1 MRRLAIFSFSFGAAA
16 LCAALLPLDGA
27 LWLLGALALA
37 AALLTGL
44 PHGSKKARLAVRWGA
59 MGLAAGF
66 LWTAGYTALFWRP
79 AQALDDRTVRLSGT
93 VAEWPQ
99 EREYGWSVLVRMETE
114 GPAVPTLLF
123 ADSQAAQLRPGDR
136 VETVA
141 HCTLA
146 DRSRAGEEITYYTAK
161 GILLTAQGYGLLSWE
176 RPEAVPLRD
185 RPALWS
191 RALKDSIDRSFPGD
205 AAPLVKALVTGN
217 RDSLTDPFTTSLQRT
232 GLSHTVAVSGMHLS
246 FLAALV
252 SGLLGRGKRRSAL
265 ATCGVV
271 LVFTLISG
279 CTPSVVRAAVML
291 ILLQLAALLGRE
303 RDPLT
308 ALALALMLLLAWNPF
323 SAAHIGLQLS
333 FASVAG
339 ILLFSDRLQERM
351 LRGWKRPPK
360 DSTPLRL
367 LGALV
372 RFGAAALSATLGAM
386 VFTTPLTALY
396 FGSLSLISPLANL
409 MTLWAVSAAF
419 SGGLIAGAAG
429 AVLPEL
435 GRVLALPVLPFWTGW
450 CPGWPGPPSRH

>member
-16 LCAALLPLDGA
+16 LCAALLPLDGT

-44 PHGSKKARLAVRWGA
+44 PHGSKQARLAVRWGA

-232 GLSHTVAVSGMHLS
+232 GLSHTVAVSGMHLA
-246 FLAALV
+246 FLAGLVSLLLGASRRLTALV
-252 SGLLGRGKRRSAL
+252 LIPMSILF
-265 ATCGVV
+265 C
-271 LVFTLISG
+271 LVAG
-279 CTPSVVRAAVML
+279 CTPSVVRAAIMIV
-291 ILLQLAALLGRE
+291 LLQLAPLFRRE
-303 RDPLT
+303 RDDCT
-308 ALALALMLLLAWNPF
+308 ALGTALLLLLLWNPY
-323 SAAHIGLQLS
+323 SAA
-333 FASVAG
+333 
-339 ILLFSDRLQERM
+339 
-351 LRGWKRPPK
+351 
-360 DSTPLRL
+360 
-367 LGALV
+367 
-372 RFGAAALSATLGAM
+372 
-386 VFTTPLTALY
+386 
-396 FGSLSLISPLANL
+396 GSSSPLPRWRASSCVP
-409 MTLWAVSAAF
+409 ARC
-419 SGGLIAGAAG
+419 SGACWHCSPSRVRGRDS
-429 AVLPEL
+429 LPER
-435 GRVLALPVLPFWTGW
+435 GGGSCISQPPPVGPLWGPRCSQRPW
-450 CPGWPGPPSRH
+450 WPCTLTRSR

>member
-1 MRRLAIFSFSFGAAA
+1 MRRLAIFSFSFGTAA
-16 LCAALLPLDGA
+16 LCAALLPLDGT

-44 PHGSKKARLAVRWGA
+44 PLGSKKARLAARWGA

-123 ADSQAAQLRPGDR
+123 ADGQAAQLRPGDQ

-146 DRSRAGEEITYYTAK
+146 DRSRTGEEITYYTAK

-191 RALKDSIDRSFPGD
+191 RELKDSIDRSFPGD

-232 GLSHTVAVSGMHLS
+232 GLTHTVAVSGMHLA
-246 FLAALV
+246 FLAGLVSLLLGASRRLTALV
-252 SGLLGRGKRRSAL
+252 LIPMSAL
-265 ATCGVV
+265 FC
-271 LVFTLISG
+271 LVAG
-279 CTPSVVRAAVML
+279 CTPSVVRAAITIV
-291 ILLQLAALLGRE
+291 LLQLAPLLGRE
-303 RDPLT
+303 RDDCT
-308 ALALALMLLLAWNPF
+308 ALGTALLL
-323 SAAHIGLQLS
+323 
-333 FASVAG
+333 
-339 ILLFSDRLQERM
+339 
-351 LRGWKRPPK
+351 
-360 DSTPLRL
+360 
-367 LGALV
+367 
-372 RFGAAALSATLGAM
+372 
-386 VFTTPLTALY
+386 
-396 FGSLSLISPLANL
+396 LSLIH
-409 MTLWAVSAAF
+409 
-419 SGGLIAGAAG
+419 I
-429 AVLPEL
+429 
-435 GRVLALPVLPFWTGW
+435 
-450 CPGWPGPPSRH
+450 